1 MSVPSIIL
9 EQLGGQK
16 FIAMTG
22 CRDFVGDKNK
32 LRMTIPKNMSK
43 ANRLEITL
51 RDDLYDMRFYKY
63 SAPRLNKKTF
73 QYTDEKVV
81 EVAHFEGIFFDMLC
95 DIFTQVTGMYT
106 RLF

>member
-9 EQLGGQK
+9 EQLGGQQ

-22 CRDFVGDKNK
+22 CKNFVGDKNK

-51 RDDLYDMRFYKY
+51 INDLYNMRFYKY
-63 SAPRLNKKTF
+63 TAPRLNKTTF
-73 QYTDEKVV
+73 QYTDEKIV
-81 EVAHFEGIFFDMLC
+81 EVKDYEGVYADMLQVL
-95 DIFTQVTGMYT
+95 FTEVTGMYT

>member
-1 MSVPSIIL
+1 MSVPQIIL

-22 CRDFVGDKNK
+22 CKNFVGDKNM

-51 RDDLYDMRFYKY
+51 VNDLYNMRFYKY
-63 SAPRLNKKTF
+63 TAPRLNKKTYEF
-73 QYTDEKVV
+73 IDEKIV
-81 EVAHFEGIFFDMLC
+81 EIELFEGVYADMLQEL
-95 DIFTQVTGMYT
+95 FTQVTGMYT

>member
-9 EQLGGQK
+9 EQLGGQQ

-22 CRDFVGDKNK
+22 CKNFVGDKNK

-51 RDDLYDMRFYKY
+51 INDLYNM
-63 SAPRLNKKTF
+63 RLN
-73 QYTDEKVV
+73 Y
-81 EVAHFEGIFFDMLC
+81 FDK
-95 DIFTQVTGMYT
+95 
-106 RLF
+106 